1 VRRRGA
7 LYSIYGVYGISVF
20 AVRTPPSMN
29 SLSKRRWSA
38 LVAGNRQAQA
48 VVRVVA
54 VDDDGQVHVTV
65 LPGSV
70 EKNRHLIGRAL
81 A

>member
-20 AVRTPPSMN
+20 AVRDAT
-29 SLSKRRWSA
+29 
-38 LVAGNRQAQA
+38 
-48 VVRVVA
+48 
-54 VDDDGQVHVTV
+54 VD
-65 LPGSV
+65 
-70 EKNRHLIGRAL
+70 EL